1 MKVLQNQTDKDTQ
14 YSMCNSGDVRLV
26 GGATNAS
33 GVVEVCRNN
42 VWGTMCSNY
51 FGTSDAR
58 VVCRQLGFQDG
69 YGELS
74 GNCCIEKLLVNGL
87 HIHCPL

>member
-1 MKVLQNQTDKDTQ
+1 MRITFVDNNTQ
-14 YSMCNSGDVRLV
+14 YSDCNSGDVRLI

-33 GVVEVCRNN
+33 GVIEVCKNN

-51 FGTSDAR
+51 FDYRDAR

-69 YGELS
+69 YGWL
-74 GNCCIEKLLVNGL
+74 NQQR
-87 HIHCPL
+87 